1 MWHREHQRWYSP
13 TLGRDMELL
22 VLGHAG
28 ARMLVFPTSQGR
40 YFEWEDRGMGA
51 ALARQ
56 LQNGWLQMFCVD
68 SVDAE
73 SWYDRGKWP
82 GDRAWRHEL
91 YDRYLHDEVLPFT
104 SHRNANPYLI
114 ATGAS
119 LGAYHAVNFAFR
131 HPHAVNRVIGMSGL
145 YNIKEL
151 TRGYNDATVYAHDPS
166 SFLQREG
173 DAEWYAA
180 MQRMDIILCIGRDDP
195 HYQDNVHLSNVLS
208 QRGIS
213 HAFRPWD
220 GWAHD
225 WPYWVQM
232 IRTYIDGSD

>member
-1 MWHREHQRWYSP
+1 MHREYHNWYSP
-13 TLGRDMELL
+13 TLGRSMELL

-28 ARMLVFPTSQGR
+28 ARLLVFPTSQGR
-40 YFEWEDRGMGA
+40 FFEWEDRGMGD
-51 ALARQ
+51 ALRPH
-56 LQNGWLQMFCVD
+56 LENGWLQLFCVD

-73 SWYDRGKWP
+73 SWYDRARWP

-91 YDRYLHDEVLPFT
+91 YDRYVLHEVLPFT
-104 SHRNANPYLI
+104 AHRNANPYLI

-131 HPHAVNRVIGMSGL
+131 HPHVVNRVIGMSGL

-151 TRGYNDATVYAHDPS
+151 TRGYTDANVYAHDPS
-166 SFLQREG
+166 SYMQHRADEG
-173 DAEWYAA
+173 WLAA
-180 MQRMDIILCIGRDDP
+180 LRRMNIILVIGRDDP
-195 HYQDNVHLSNVLS
+195 HFLDTVHLSNVLWS
-208 QRGIS
+208 RGIW

-225 WPYWVQM
+225 WPYWRDMMRMYV
-232 IRTYIDGSD
+232 GGA